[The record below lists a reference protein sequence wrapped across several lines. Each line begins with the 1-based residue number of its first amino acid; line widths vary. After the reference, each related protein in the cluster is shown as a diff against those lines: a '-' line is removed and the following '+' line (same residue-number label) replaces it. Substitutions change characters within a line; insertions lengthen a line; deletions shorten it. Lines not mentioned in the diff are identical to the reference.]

1 VIHHEPI
8 TRGLEDARYLRGQ
21 LHRHRL
27 QPCPEA
33 GALIAE
39 LEQSLGLTL
48 ADLDTC
54 FGPYPLFRAGRDN
67 HTDLH
72 RLLYAL
78 HQNLETHYLALCQR
92 VVSAMIREPCYV
104 QAIPTYRFGL
114 PGNRWVG
121 SFHRDSDFGHCA
133 YELNAICA
141 LTSATGSA
149 ALHVQQDPNGYSYER
164 LELAAGEVILFDHI
178 DRLHGCARNRSGRSV
193 ASIDFR
199 YVPLRFQSEAFTA
212 AASSINTRT
221 PLVPGAYFRSEPLQP
236 Q

>member
-1 VIHHEPI
+1 VIDHEP
-8 TRGLEDARYLRGQ
+8 TTAALENARHLRDQ
-21 LHRHRL
+21 LHRQRL

-33 GALIAE
+33 GALIAA
-39 LEQSLGLTL
+39 LEHNLGLPL
-48 ADLDTC
+48 AVLERS

-72 RLLYAL
+72 RQLYAL
-78 HQNLETHYLALCQR
+78 HQKLETHYMALCQR
-92 VVSAMIREPCYV
+92 VVTELIREPCYV

-121 SFHRDSDFGHCA
+121 SFHRDSDFGHSA
-133 YELNAICA
+133 FELNAICA
-141 LTSATGSA
+141 LTAASGSA
-149 ALHVQQDPNGYSYER
+149 ALHVQHDPDVYSYER

-178 DRLHGCARNRSGRSV
+178 NRLHGCTRNRTGRSV

-199 YVPLRFQSEAFTA
+199 YVPLRFQHEAFTA
-212 AASSINTRT
+212 PASSINTHT